1 MNYYELYN
9 RSKRKVKNNITFL
22 DHRNT
27 LAEKCANRFI
37 WKGFD
42 DFLPPLAGSSWWEYK
57 LMRFGAGCAVEIEG
71 KPTFAPCSLGTGL
84 DKRFGLPEGVIYYTD
99 GGVSGQVS
107 IYDTPVCMNNSK
119 FYPTYLTLDRYAAM
133 LTETDKSIECLIEFS
148 RLIPLPIAETDNQK
162 SEIEH
167 AIDGI
172 IEGKPKI
179 VKSANLKGVERVE
192 LLDPDQIRNM
202 ECLSRLHD
210 ELLKRVCSELG
221 ISINTK
227 DKGAQLSIEE
237 LDSFGQYDAMSLQIP
252 LALRRA
258 FAEKVNEKY
267 GTNGTV
273 ELNPI
278 FDNLEN
284 GVNKSKEEMLNEGET
299 LTPETEPIEPTP
311 EEGAKNEME

>member
-1 MNYYELYN
+1 MNYYDLYN
-9 RSKRKVKNNITFL
+9 KTKQKTKNTIAFF
-22 DHRNT
+22 DHRNDI
-27 LAEKCANRFI
+27 AEKWANRFI

-57 LMRFGAGCAVEIEG
+57 LMKYGCGCAVEIEG
-71 KPTFAPCSLGTGL
+71 KPTFAPCSLGTGI
-84 DKRFGLPEGVIYYTD
+84 DKRFGLPEGVIYYTN
-99 GGVSGQVS
+99 GGASGQVS
-107 IYDTPVCMNNSK
+107 IYDTPVCLNNSK
-119 FYPTYLTLDRYAAM
+119 FYPSYLTIDRYAEM
-133 LTETDKSIECLIEFS
+133 LTETDKSIKCLTRFS

-167 AIDGI
+167 AIEDI

-192 LLDPDQIRNM
+192 LLDPDQIKYM

-210 ELLKRVCSELG
+210 ELLKRVCSRMG

-284 GVNKSKEEMLNEGET
+284 GVNKSKEEMLNNET
-299 LTPETEPIEPTP
+299 PTEPETTEPTP
-311 EEGAKNEME
+311 EEGRKDEME